1 MIRKSSWRILF
12 LIILTTVLASGILIR
27 LFSLQVVK
35 SNFYNILA
43 QNQHQI
49 FQKLVPQR
57 GEIFIQDGKENY
69 FRVATNRPYQML
81 YLVPREIPESQ
92 KEEIVQKLAQV
103 LNQDKEEIKS
113 KINKKDD
120 PYEIVAHKLSDDL
133 VKTIKDLNLK
143 GVYFTPETWRFYP
156 ASTLLSHLL
165 GFVGYFDNQ
174 RVGQYGLEGYYQKQ
188 LEGQPGFI
196 ETVKDAIGRWIL
208 SGDYRLE
215 EARDGDDL
223 ILTIDRNIQFTTE
236 ENLKEVVEKWKA
248 EAGNVIIM
256 EPKSGKILA
265 LANWPNFDPNNY
277 SEVENI
283 NIFLNS
289 ATQKLFEPG
298 SVFKPVTMAA
308 GLDTDKIGPQTT
320 YTDGG
325 IVRIG
330 GYTITNAN
338 NRSYG
343 LSSMTKVLEKSINTG
358 AVFVQRLIGPD
369 VFREYVNKF
378 GFSQVT
384 GIDLESEIAGN
395 INNLKEDS
403 PEINF
408 ATASFGQG
416 IAVTPIELITALSA
430 IANEGKL
437 MKPYIVEKIIHPDGT
452 ETSIEPEIIKQVI
465 SPQTASKLTSMLVST
480 VRTGYDKIKIK
491 GYFIAGKTGTAQI
504 PNPDRKGYG
513 DESIHTFV
521 GWAPAF
527 NPKFI
532 ILLKIDKPKGIRF
545 ASDSLA
551 PTFAK
556 LTQYLLNYYEIP
568 PEE

>member
-1 MIRKSSWRILF
+1 
-12 LIILTTVLASGILIR
+12 
-27 LFSLQVVK
+27 
-35 SNFYNILA
+35 
-43 QNQHQI
+43 
-49 FQKLVPQR
+49 
-57 GEIFIQDGKENY
+57 
-69 FRVATNRPYQML
+69 
-81 YLVPREIPESQ
+81 
-92 KEEIVQKLAQV
+92 
-103 LNQDKEEIKS
+103 
-113 KINKKDD
+113 
-120 PYEIVAHKLSDDL
+120 
-133 VKTIKDLNLK
+133 
-143 GVYFTPETWRFYP
+143 
-156 ASTLLSHLL
+156 
-165 GFVGYFDNQ
+165 
-174 RVGQYGLEGYYQKQ
+174 
-188 LEGQPGFI
+188 
-196 ETVKDAIGRWIL
+196 
-208 SGDYRLE
+208 
-215 EARDGDDL
+215 
-223 ILTIDRNIQFTTE
+223 LTIDRNIQFTAE

-248 EAGNVIIM
+248 EDGTVIIM
-256 EPKSGKILA
+256 EPKTGKILA

-277 SEVENI
+277 SEVKNI
-283 NIFLNS
+283 DIFLNS

-298 SVFKPVTMAA
+298 SVFKPITMAA

-320 YTDGG
+320 YVDEG
-325 IVRIG
+325 IVKIG

-395 INNLKEDS
+395 ISNLKEGS

-416 IAVTPIELITALSA
+416 IAVTPIELITALGA

-452 ETSIEPEIIKQVI
+452 ETTISPEIRRQVI

-480 VRTGYDKIKIK
+480 VRQGYDKIKIK

-504 PNPDRKGYG
+504 PNPDRKGYS
-513 DESIHTFV
+513 DESTHTFV